1 MIDDYWNWVTP
12 TAEKRSNLPFIR
24 RVLLA
29 INENRRVRAIKERHA
44 REAAS
49 EFHREL
55 LLFLDDCKF
64 HGLDW
69 DNPEQRLPIAMAWAE
84 KQGHDVSGE
93 INSITHPEEDDDD
106 DGMERD
112 HEEMCR

>member
-1 MIDDYWNWVTP
+1 MNYDWVESP
-12 TAEKRSNLPFIR
+12 QEKRSNLPFIQ

-29 INENRRVRAIKERHA
+29 IHENRRVRAIKERHA

-69 DNPEQRLPIAMAWAE
+69 DNPEHQRPIAMAWAE
-84 KQGHDVSGE
+84 KQGYDVSGE
-93 INSITHPEEDDDD
+93 INSITHPEEFDDD
-106 DGMERD
+106 DGMTAA